1 MGKKLDSGTTF
12 PALEL
17 KLTQGGTV
25 RLPDDIA
32 SDYAVVLFYRGHW

>member
-1 MGKKLDSGTTF
+1 MGDKLDAGATF
-12 PALEL
+12 PSVEL